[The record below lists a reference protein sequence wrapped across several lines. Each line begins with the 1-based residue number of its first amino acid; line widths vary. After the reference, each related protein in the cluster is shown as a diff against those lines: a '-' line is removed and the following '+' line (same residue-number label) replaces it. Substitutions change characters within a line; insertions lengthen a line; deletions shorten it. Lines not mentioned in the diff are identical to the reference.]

1 MKKKVRAVAIA
12 VGVMAVLPSL
22 LGVQPVLRVLL
33 GLAGL
38 GLPGALTV
46 ESCSIGWLHGL
57 RCEQVR
63 YHDPIR
69 GLLFTFPRLTS
80 DKGLLSLAAAPLY
93 LGEIVLDHPTLT
105 FLPPQPG
112 REPLRSQKNDSG
124 GAAGAVPSDRAHTAG
139 RPWWERLTLRFQ
151 ANGGELL
158 LDEHPNPAR
167 QLARDIVLGGNLA
180 LGTVN
185 YEVELHA
192 AQQGVLRAKGFVNLP
207 TVGQSVLETLIS
219 RSDVV
224 VSELDIAGF
233 LDLAASRS
241 KIPHGKGVLDAALH
255 FNAAGLADL
264 EASGQATLRDVQLTG
279 GVLGNEHPM
288 LDRLHFIFKGSHH
301 TGEGWRLS
309 ALELQSDPVKLKA
322 NGSFDGTA
330 VSLAASGSVALP
342 VLSAQVPRLLGL
354 HEKTTITEGGA
365 DFSLD
370 IEGAPESMA
379 LRVGCK
385 TDRLS
390 IDHAGRRYVW
400 NTPLDLLVEADHGRG
415 RTAFRTLRVKMPFF
429 EAHGRGGMDDFTFE
443 AKGDLDRMSQE
454 LGTIFALDLQA
465 RGQAKYTAQTRQRQD
480 GGFTL
485 ESRIAI
491 DNFALAR
498 GKATL
503 MPSYALH
510 LSANVAAAPSFLQ
523 DGALHSLSIAGDFW
537 PGKVTLRAEDMLR
550 NAEQE
555 ANNCDLQGDLD
566 LERLSML
573 AQGLSGEGPS
583 SMLKGNLT
591 LAASGECE
599 GRRMALHSLNG
610 SIDRFVTV
618 GAGYA
623 VQEPRVVFG
632 MGPATRL
639 DRRPVAVRELLVATD
654 WQDLSEQE
662 RPLFLA
668 DFSRQTLEIR
678 HLGCASARANL
689 DADVVL
695 EDWRR
700 SAMGYSVTLRGETDG
715 PLLTDLARA
724 AGWLPGDVVVKG
736 RAKGQITAS
745 AAAPHREQQRD
756 LSLRFMPFE
765 LWRGKEK
772 LFADPQ
778 PALALSWKSEGQST
792 GVKIPSLSLQTV
804 PLRIEGTGLVTKNSP
819 PILELQGQMTPNFS
833 ALSPYLAPLLGKETV
848 AVASRSGDFLLSLP
862 LAFPLRKEQ
871 LTFTAQMPL
880 DSLRAGGVTLR
891 QCTVP
896 VDVNRGRLRISIDEK
911 LDSGRIAFS
920 PEWDFAAP
928 QAVMTLPDG
937 SQLLKDMPLKPQLVE
952 GLLGKMHPLFG
963 VLALPQGLVDV
974 RVDGFSAPL
983 IEKRPF
989 RPTFMAT
996 IALDRV
1002 KFKARDSLREILDLA
1017 GVAPQWLRCRER
1029 ELTCEGKN
1037 GEVRCNPIHLVAG
1050 EQAIELTG
1058 QLGMDDAL
1066 RYQAR
1071 MPLAKQLAEKT
1082 QLIVQADATVVADIG
1097 GTRLA
1102 PAFDQAA
1109 FLAGLPEQIRKG
1121 IALNDHKPEEQ
1132 AGSSPAPQQPTT
1144 EAQPEQKSAKEPER
1158 EPEQEPEQKPE
1169 P

>member
-1 MKKKVRAVAIA
+1 MKKKVRAVVIA

-22 LGVQPVLRVLL
+22 LGVQPVVRTLL
-33 GLAGL
+33 GLAGVSP
-38 GLPGALTV
+38 PGSLTV

-63 YHDPIR
+63 YHDPVL
-69 GLLFTFPRLTS
+69 GLLFTSPHLTS

-93 LGEIVLDHPTLT
+93 LGEIVLDHPSLT
-105 FLPPQPG
+105 FLPPRPG
-112 REPLRSQKNDSG
+112 HEPPPPQENDS
-124 GAAGAVPSDRAHTAG
+124 AGATSAAPAERTPNAG
-139 RPWWERLTLRFQ
+139 RPWWERLTLRLQ

-158 LDEHPNPAR
+158 LDERPAPAR
-167 QLARDIVLGGNLA
+167 QLARDIVLAGSLA
-180 LGTVN
+180 MGTVN

-233 LDLAASRS
+233 LDLAATRS

-264 EASGQATLRDVQLTG
+264 EASGQATLRDVQLAG
-279 GVLGNEHPM
+279 GVLGDEHPK
-288 LDRLHFIFKGSHH
+288 LDRLHFVFKGSHH
-301 TGEGWRLS
+301 VGEGWRLS
-309 ALELQSDPVKLKA
+309 ALDLQSDPVNLKA
-322 NGSFDGTA
+322 GGSFDGTA
-330 VSLAASGSVALP
+330 VSLTASGSVTLP
-342 VLSAQVPRLLGL
+342 FLAAQVPRLLGL
-354 HEKTTITEGGA
+354 HEKTTITEGNV

-370 IEGAPESMA
+370 IEGTPEAMT
-379 LRVGCK
+379 LRAGCK
-385 TDRLS
+385 TDRLR

-400 NTPLDLLVEADHGRG
+400 NTPLDLLAEADHGRG

-429 EAHGRGGMDDFTFE
+429 EAHGRGGIDDFTLE

-454 LGTIFALDLQA
+454 LGTIFALDMQA
-465 RGQAKYTAQTRQRQD
+465 RGQAKGTVQTRQGQD
-480 GGFTL
+480 GGFAL

-491 DNFALAR
+491 DDFALAR
-498 GKATL
+498 GKATP
-503 MPSYALH
+503 MPSHALH
-510 LSANVAAAPSFLQ
+510 LTADATTAPSFLR

-537 PGKVTLRAEDMLR
+537 PGKVTLWAKDMQR
-550 NAEQE
+550 NAQQAEI
-555 ANNCDLQGDLD
+555 NCELQGEVD
-566 LERLSML
+566 LERLSTL
-573 AQGLSGEGPS
+573 AQGMSGGGQS

-610 SIDRFVTV
+610 SIDRFAAV

-654 WQDLSEQE
+654 WQDLNEQE
-662 RPLFLA
+662 QPLFQA
-668 DFSRQTLEIR
+668 DFSRQSLEIR
-678 HLGCASARANL
+678 RLGCASARANL

-700 SAMGYSVTLRGETDG
+700 SAAGYSVTLRGETDG

-736 RAKGQITAS
+736 RAKGRLAAS
-745 AAAPHREQQRD
+745 AAPHREQRTD
-756 LSLRFMPFE
+756 LSLRFVPFE

-778 PALALSWKSEGQST
+778 PVLALSWKGEGQ
-792 GVKIPSLSLQTV
+792 GAEVKIPSLSLQTM
-804 PLRIEGTGLVTKNSP
+804 PLLIEGTGLVAKKSP
-819 PILELQGQMTPNFS
+819 PILELQGQMTPNFT

-848 AVASRSGDFLLSLP
+848 AVASRAGDFLLSLP

-871 LTFTAQMPL
+871 LTFTAQLPL

-891 QCTVP
+891 QCMVP
-896 VDVNRGRLRISIDEK
+896 VDVNRGRLRIAIDEK
-911 LDSGRIAFS
+911 LDSGRIAFN

-928 QAVMTLPDG
+928 QAVMTLPEG
-937 SQLLKDMPLKPQLVE
+937 SQLFKDVPLRPQLVE
-952 GLLGKMHPLFG
+952 GLLGRMHPLFG
-963 VLALPQGLVDV
+963 VLAQPQGTVDV
-974 RVDGFSAPL
+974 RVNGFSAPL
-983 IEKRPF
+983 VEKKPY
-989 RPTFMAT
+989 RPTFTAI

-1029 ELTCEGKN
+1029 ELICEGKN
-1037 GEVRCNPIHLVAG
+1037 GEVRCHPVHLVAG

-1082 QLIVQADATVVADIG
+1082 QLIVQADATVVAEIG

-1102 PAFDQAA
+1102 PAFDQAT

-1132 AGSSPAPQQPTT
+1132 AGSPPAPQQP
-1144 EAQPEQKSAKEPER
+1144 AAEP
-1158 EPEQEPEQKPE
+1158 QPEQKPE
-1169 P
+1169 QKSEQNPEQIPEQKPES